1 MAVVRI
7 EERYQVTIPVDIRRE
22 LNLEVGDLLEI
33 EAKDGVITLKP
44 ITAAGSERE
53 RAWKRL
59 ESVLD
64 RVHLKMK
71 DISISEEEV
80 EKDVLEAIR
89 AVRGLK
95 GEGGS

>member
-1 MAVVRI
+1 
-7 EERYQVTIPVDIRRE
+7 
-22 LNLEVGDLLEI
+22 
-33 EAKDGVITLKP
+33 
-44 ITAAGSERE
+44 
-53 RAWKRL
+53 L

-80 EKDVLEAIR
+80 EKDVLKAIR